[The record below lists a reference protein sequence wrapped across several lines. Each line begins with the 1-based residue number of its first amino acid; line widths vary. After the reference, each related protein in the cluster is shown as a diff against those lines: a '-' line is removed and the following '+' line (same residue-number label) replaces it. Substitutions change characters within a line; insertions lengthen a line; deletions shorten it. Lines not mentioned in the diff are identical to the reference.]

1 MSLELR
7 VNHTI
12 PTPPEAVWEV
22 LVDWVGQRRWIPL
35 TSVRIIGDQTSGIGV
50 RCEALSGWWLGRL
63 PIGLLDRFIV
73 TVWQPP
79 KGTEPGQ
86 LEVLHLGPYF
96 TGPGVF
102 ELRPTAQGTE
112 VRCTEIVDV
121 VGGPVLTNLA
131 GLLVPVMRAGFG
143 GSLRTLG
150 RLCGQAQLR

>member
-1 MSLELR
+1 MSLKLR
-7 VNHTI
+7 VDHTI
-12 PTPPEAVWEV
+12 PAPPEAVWTV

-35 TSVRIIGDQTSGIGV
+35 TTVRVVSDQTSGLGV

-73 TVWQPP
+73 TAWQPP
-79 KGTEPGQ
+79 KGNEPGL

-102 ELRPTAQGTE
+102 ELRPTPQGTE

-121 VGGPVLTNLA
+121 AGGRVTTWPA
-131 GLLVPVMRAGFG
+131 GLLVPIMRTGFRR
-143 GSLRTLG
+143 SLRALG
-150 RLCGQAQLR
+150 RLSVQTQVR